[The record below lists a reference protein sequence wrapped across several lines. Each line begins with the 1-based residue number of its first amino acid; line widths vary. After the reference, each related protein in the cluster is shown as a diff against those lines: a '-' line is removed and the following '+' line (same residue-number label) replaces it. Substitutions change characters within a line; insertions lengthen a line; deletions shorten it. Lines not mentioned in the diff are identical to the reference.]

1 MSEITSGNSLFALP
15 ALREEPGDTG
25 NSPAT
30 EEQLKGGASSVGLF
44 VSLAVQ
50 SAKSPST
57 LSGLESLRARQLK
70 AEMAERKANRRPTF
84 AHNQSTRLSWLDINT
99 TNVQF
104 PAFDASNPENH
115 ERNPSVHLHGATN
128 SSRHAIQANNLR
140 YLFDKLFTQVSDWLK
155 VEKTRKE
162 MKQKKKKEFTYL
174 HTNSSGCSEISNQ
187 DSTSGLKS
195 LEKLQKILEES
206 KYSYNLDQ
214 NSTSEPVS
222 VPRRSMTVGS
232 RRRASSKRYATLG
245 SDTDYQDGGIIVPS
259 CDVFLDNPKT
269 SAISDEPPCFVHET
283 IVTKINKKSSKEIR
297 EWATFKLEILKLAH
311 TLRLKGWKKVPLERS
326 EDLKVERI
334 SGALTNAVYVVTPPV
349 DVETLN
355 SKCIPSRYPS
365 KVLLRIYGPQVEHLI
380 DRKNELSILKRL
392 SQKKI
397 GARMLGTFIN
407 GRFEQYLNAKPL
419 TAKDMRMAD
428 TSVQIAKRM
437 RELHDGVELLDRERE
452 DGPFVW
458 RNWDKW
464 VDRCEKIMTVLDQ
477 IVKVDSPRR
486 SGLWKSRD
494 FVCGVEWPLF
504 KSAVNR
510 YRQWLN
516 DHYGKDGV
524 KQKLIFAH
532 NDTQYGNIL
541 RLIPDNTVGS
551 SPSPLLLPANSH
563 KQLVVIDFEYASANT
578 PGLEFANHFTEWCYN
593 YHEPK
598 TPWACN
604 TSRYPSIDEQIRF
617 IRSYVT
623 HQSRFYS
630 NTSTT
635 ANMPLL
641 DNMKGRGGEFCLDN
655 IKMEICDFG
664 VDASTVDYTAEE
676 TQLENEVKHQIQEL
690 LCDVRRWRVAN
701 SAQWVAWGIV
711 QAQVPGLDHSNG
723 KLMAHESRYTTEDVE
738 AHELTPE
745 DSLTELDIQEGE
757 AGFDYLSYASD
768 RALFFWG
775 DMVQLGI
782 IREEELPTE
791 LLARLKTVNNH

>member
-1 MSEITSGNSLFALP
+1 MSEITSGNNLFALP

-25 NSPAT
+25 NSSAT
-30 EEQLKGGASSVGLF
+30 EEQLKG
-44 VSLAVQ
+44 VQ
-50 SAKSPST
+50 PAKSPST
-57 LSGLESLRARQLK
+57 SSGLESLRARQLK
-70 AEMAERKANRRPTF
+70 AEMAERKTNRRPTF

-104 PAFDASNPENH
+104 PDFDAINPDNN
-115 ERNPSVHLHGATN
+115 ERNPSVHLHGAAN

-140 YLFDKLFTQVSDWLK
+140 YLFDRLFTQVSDWLK

-162 MKQKKKKEFTYL
+162 MKQNKKKEFTYL

-214 NSTSEPVS
+214 HSTSEPVS
-222 VPRRSMTVGS
+222 APRRCMTVGS
-232 RRRASSKRYATLG
+232 RRRASSKRYGTLG

-269 SAISDEPPCFVHET
+269 STSLDEPACLVHQTLVER
-283 IVTKINKKSSKEIR
+283 ISKKSPKEIR

-326 EDLKVERI
+326 EDLKVERL

-355 SKCIPSRYPS
+355 SKSLPSRYTS

-392 SQKKI
+392 AQKKI

-407 GRFEQYLNAKPL
+407 GRFEEYLNAKPL
-419 TAKDMRMAD
+419 TANDMRIAD

-452 DGPFVW
+452 EGPFVW

-477 IVKVDSPRR
+477 IVKVDSSRK

-494 FVCGVEWPLF
+494 FVCGVEWPQF
-504 KSAVNR
+504 KLAVNR

-604 TSRYPSIDEQIRF
+604 TNRYPSLDEQVRF

-635 ANMPLL
+635 PNMPLL
-641 DNMKGRGGEFCLDN
+641 DNMKGRGGEFCLDKS
-655 IKMEICDFG
+655 KMEICDFG
-664 VDASTVDYTAEE
+664 VEASTVDYTEE
-676 TQLENEVKHQIQEL
+676 ELRLENEVKHQIQEL
-690 LCDVRRWRVAN
+690 LCDVHRWRVAN

-711 QAQVPGLDHSNG
+711 QAQVPGLDHSDG
-723 KLMAHESRYTTEDVE
+723 KVVAHDSRYTAEEIEV
-738 AHELTPE
+738 HELIPG
-745 DSLTELDIQEGE
+745 DSFTELEIQEGE

-791 LLARLKTVNNH
+791 LLARLKTVNN

>member
-1 MSEITSGNSLFALP
+1 M
-15 ALREEPGDTG
+15 LR
-25 NSPAT
+25 
-30 EEQLKGGASSVGLF
+30 
-44 VSLAVQ
+44 
-50 SAKSPST
+50 
-57 LSGLESLRARQLK
+57 
-70 AEMAERKANRRPTF
+70 
-84 AHNQSTRLSWLDINT
+84 
-99 TNVQF
+99 
-104 PAFDASNPENH
+104 
-115 ERNPSVHLHGATN
+115 
-128 SSRHAIQANNLR
+128 SRDNCYKN
-140 YLFDKLFTQVSDWLK
+140 
-155 VEKTRKE
+155 
-162 MKQKKKKEFTYL
+162 KQ
-174 HTNSSGCSEISNQ
+174 
-187 DSTSGLKS
+187 
-195 LEKLQKILEES
+195 
-206 KYSYNLDQ
+206 
-214 NSTSEPVS
+214 
-222 VPRRSMTVGS
+222 
-232 RRRASSKRYATLG
+232 
-245 SDTDYQDGGIIVPS
+245 
-259 CDVFLDNPKT
+259 
-269 SAISDEPPCFVHET
+269 
-283 IVTKINKKSSKEIR
+283 KSSKEIR
-297 EWATFKLEILKLAH
+297 EWATFKLEILKIGTH
-311 TLRLKGWKKVPLERS
+311 FKTKR
-326 EDLKVERI
+326 VEKI
-334 SGALTNAVYVVTPPV
+334 YVVTPPV

-407 GRFEQYLNAKPL
+407 GRFEEYLNAKPL

-664 VDASTVDYTAEE
+664 VDDSTVDYTAEE